1 MLLARRAVLDGFQAT
16 KQIRELEEAGVLPDR
31 LPIIALTANVTQESE
46 GECRAAG
53 MDHFLPKP
61 LRMTGE
67 CSCAVLVSGWLTL
80 CLV

>member
-1 MLLARRAVLDGFQAT
+1 MFPVLDGFQAT
-16 KQIRELEEAGVLPDR
+16 KQIRQMERSGALPGH

-67 CSCAVLVSGWLTL
+67 YSYYPAFLVSGWLTL